1 MAITEMTG
9 GATPLIQSTGGY
21 GDGFGWGSS
30 GLLGIILIIALLGGG
45 FGGFGWGRN
54 NGAGVAAVDSAI
66 FASQQFNQLDNGIR
80 GLGNGIC
87 SSTYD
92 LNNSIKDGFYS
103 TARDIDRVNTNLG
116 NALCTTTYEL
126 ANRINGVGTQLQQ
139 CCCDLKQGQMETN
152 FLNERNTNA
161 VIQNATANTQRIL
174 DYLSSKELAD
184 KNQQI
189 FDMSQR
195 AQTAEII
202 AAMKPREAI
211 PAYLQP
217 SPYETY
223 RVYPTCGYNSN
234 GCNGCNTAFI

>member
-1 MAITEMTG
+1 MALTDVG
-9 GATPLIQSTGGY
+9 GTPVIQTGY
-21 GDGFGWGSS
+21 GNGCDGFGGGNWVWAF
-30 GLLGIILIIALLGGG
+30 LLFALLGGG
-45 FGGFGWGRN
+45 GFWGRRDHDHT
-54 NGAGVAAVDSAI
+54 GAGVAAIDSAI
-66 FASQQFNQLDNGIR
+66 YGSQQFNQLDNGIR
-80 GLGNGIC
+80 ALGNGIC

-103 TARDIDRVNTNLG
+103 TTRAVDGVNTNLG

-202 AAMKPREAI
+202 AAMKPVAPI

-217 SPYETY
+217 NPYATY
-223 RVYPTCGYNSN
+223 NYSN
-234 GCNGCNTAFI
+234 CGCNSCNTAFI